1 MIPAHGNS
9 LLQSENQLFFLIF
22 SSSVVLICF
31 WLTFHYLKRARLIE
45 DTPTSKIRSA
55 SQGYVEIKGT
65 VSYGKN
71 RELIAPLSGNACVW
85 YTYKIQRY
93 QRSGK
98 NSHWSTVE
106 EGTSK
111 RSFLIQDNTG
121 ICVIDPEGA
130 EVLTEHSR
138 TWYGNTERPK
148 QTKNTNIF
156 FSVIG
161 GRRYRYIEKF
171 IYVHDLIYALGNF
184 KTSGGGRAV
193 PSNHQITG
201 QVIREWKQDY
211 NQILNRFDQD
221 KNGEINI
228 LEWETVR
235 AAASREAEKRR
246 QRLSRMPTVYTLS
259 NTTHK
264 QHPFILS
271 TFSQKTLAKKFRSH
285 AILSLIGALLF
296 VAFLIIQ
303 FFES

>member
-1 MIPAHGNS
+1 MIAVHGNS
-9 LLQSENQLFFLIF
+9 ILLSENQLFFLIF
-22 SSSVVLICF
+22 SSSMILICF
-31 WLTFHYLKRARLIE
+31 WLTFYYLKRARLIE

-65 VSYGKN
+65 TLYGKDK
-71 RELIAPLSGNACVW
+71 ELIAPLSKNHCVW

-111 RSFLIQDNTG
+111 QPFLIQDNTG
-121 ICVIDPEGA
+121 ICVIDPKGA
-130 EVLTEHSR
+130 EVMTEHSR
-138 TWYGNTERPK
+138 TWYGTTERPK
-148 QTKNTNIF
+148 QIKSTHHF
-156 FSVIG
+156 FGIIG

-184 KTSGGGRAV
+184 KTSGGGRDV
-193 PSNHQITG
+193 PSNHKMTG

-221 KNGEINI
+221 KNGEISM

-235 AAASREAEKRR
+235 TAAGQEAEKRR
-246 QRLSRMPTVYTLS
+246 QHLSKIPTVYTLS
-259 NTTHK
+259 NTVHK
-264 QHPFILS
+264 EHPFILS
-271 TFSQKTLAKKFRSH
+271 TFSQKTLAKKFRNY
-285 AILSLIGALLF
+285 AIFSLMGILLF
-296 VAFLIIQ
+296 VMFLIIQ
-303 FFES
+303 FF